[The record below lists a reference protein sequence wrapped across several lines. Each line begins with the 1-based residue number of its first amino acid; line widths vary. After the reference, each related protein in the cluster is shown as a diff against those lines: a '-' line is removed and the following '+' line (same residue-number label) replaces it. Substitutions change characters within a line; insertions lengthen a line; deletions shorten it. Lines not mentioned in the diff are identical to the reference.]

1 MLSDTA
7 LVITARHR
15 PEYLRRTLASW
26 AAADRVAELRLV
38 AVALAPS
45 HRFDDQMDVIR
56 EAEGLFGREI
66 TILRDSL
73 EAQASPGM
81 HRALGEAI
89 DYLVEGFAP
98 EFVLCGEEDVI
109 VSDDVLTYMA
119 WAQVRYADHTL
130 CICAH
135 NRGGAGWDGLS
146 APRADA
152 GADQEAVRL
161 LPYFNPWVWCTW
173 QHHWKAVIRPV
184 WDWDCDSGGP
194 GESGY
199 DWNMQRLSSHGPWQN
214 LVPDAARSQTIGELA
229 GVYSTPGIFP
239 LQQAQSFR
247 EHRAPAKYRLVDDV
261 DRPAG

>member
-7 LVITARHR
+7 LVITAWKR
-15 PEYLRRTLASW
+15 PEYLWRVLDSW
-26 AAADRVAELRLV
+26 AKADRVAELRMV
-38 AVALAPS
+38 AVALGRS
-45 HRFDDQMDVIR
+45 HRHDDQMDVIR
-56 EAEGLFGREI
+56 KAEGWFGHKI
-66 TILRDSL
+66 VVIPDSP

-89 DYLVEGFAP
+89 DRVLGNFSP

-109 VSDDVLTYMA
+109 VSSDVLSYMA
-119 WAQVRYADHTL
+119 WAQVQYTDNVL

-146 APRADA
+146 APREDDE
-152 GADQEAVRL
+152 ADQSAVRA

-173 QHHWKAVIRPV
+173 RNRWKSVIRPV

-199 DWNMQRLSSHGPWQN
+199 DWNMQRLSAIGPWRN
-214 LVPDAARSQTIGELA
+214 LVPDAARSQTIGEHA

-239 LQQAQSFR
+239 LQQAKSFR
-247 EHRAPAKYRLVDDV
+247 ELREGVRYHLED
-261 DRPAG
+261 